1 MRMRQNSIL
10 LLLAN
15 LAAVAFVLFGFG
27 VALSQADGIV
37 HIALVGG
44 CIMLFVC
51 TIVLIVL
58 AAIEAVSANKTALT

>member
-1 MRMRQNSIL
+1 MQQNSFL

-27 VALSQADGIV
+27 VALSQTDGIV